1 VSATALSP
9 AKKLLSVLDD
19 RKAAELCRDALARAG
34 ITVGGDAP
42 WDMKVHDERL
52 WVRVLREGSLGLGD
66 AYVEGWWDTPALDQF
81 FDRVFRARLDREV
94 TSNWV
99 FVAHVVRAR
108 LFNPQAL
115 RPFEVATRHY
125 DIGNDLY
132 EAMLD
137 RSMAY
142 TCGYWR
148 DQADLDAAQEAKL
161 ELVCKKVGLR
171 PGMRVLELGCGWG
184 SFAFHAAK
192 KHGVS
197 VVAYNVSKE
206 QVAWM
211 QARKGTLPIE
221 VHLDD
226 YRHASG
232 TFDAV
237 VSIGL
242 MEHVGPKNY
251 RAYMELVDRCL
262 AADGAALV
270 HTIGSNR
277 SRDRIDPWFDRHIFP
292 NAAFPSLGRLTDAM
306 EEILVPEDV
315 HNLGEHYDP
324 TLMAWWQRFDA
335 AWPTLRARYGDRF
348 YRMWKFYLLV
358 SAATFRSR
366 FMQLYQIVFTR
377 QGAPQPRGARAV

>member
-1 VSATALSP
+1 MMPAALKP
-9 AKKLLSVLDD
+9 ARKLLSVLDD
-19 RKAAELCRDALARAG
+19 KKAGEMCREMLARAG

-42 WDMKVHDERL
+42 WDIQVHDERL
-52 WVRVLREGSLGLGD
+52 WARVMREGSLGLGD
-66 AYVEGWWDTPALDQF
+66 AYVEGWWDTPALDQA

-108 LFNPQAL
+108 LFNTQAL
-115 RPFEVATRHY
+115 RPFEIAERHY

-137 RSMAY
+137 KSMAY

-148 DQADLDAAQEAKL
+148 DGGDLDQAQEAKL
-161 ELVCKKVGLR
+161 ELVCKKLGLR
-171 PGMRVLELGCGWG
+171 QGMRVLELGCGWG
-184 SFAFHAAK
+184 SFAFHAAR

-197 VVAYNVSKE
+197 VTAYNVSKE
-206 QVAWM
+206 QVAWIN
-211 QARKGTLPIE
+211 ARKGDLPIE
-221 VHLDD
+221 VRLDD
-226 YRHASG
+226 YRKATG
-232 TFDAV
+232 TYDAV

-262 AADGAALV
+262 APDGVALV
-270 HTIGSNR
+270 HTIASNR
-277 SRDRIDPWFDRHIFP
+277 ERDRIDPWFDRHIFP
-292 NAAFPSLGRLTDAM
+292 NAAFPSLGRLTAAV
-306 EEILVPEDV
+306 EEILVVEDI
-315 HNLGEHYDP
+315 HNIGEHYDP

-335 AWPTLRARYGDRF
+335 AWPQLRARYGDTF

-358 SAATFRSR
+358 SAATFRAR
-366 FMQLYQIVFTR
+366 YQQLYQIVFTKP
-377 QGAPQPRGARAV
+377 GAKHPRGARAV